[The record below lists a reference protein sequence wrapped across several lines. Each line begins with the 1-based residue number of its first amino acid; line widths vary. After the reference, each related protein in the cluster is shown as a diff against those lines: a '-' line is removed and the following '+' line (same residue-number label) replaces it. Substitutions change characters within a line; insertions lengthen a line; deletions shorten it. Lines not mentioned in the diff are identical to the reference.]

1 MHYAIKG
8 TNGAVAVLDSV
19 IDERIASYSGLPANV
34 YLELFGRHPELSAP
48 INALLYALD
57 HAEAS
62 TLDDA
67 AQMRRLLVA
76 VKDGMTFAQLRQAEA
91 EFNVENV
98 E

>member
-8 TNGAVAVLDSV
+8 TNGAVAVMDSV
-19 IDERIASYSGLPANV
+19 IDARIASYSSLPANV
-34 YLELFGRHPELSAP
+34 YLELFGRHMELFAP
-48 INALLYALD
+48 LNALLYALE

-76 VKDGMTFAQLRQAEA
+76 AKDGLTLAQLRQAEA

-98 E
+98 D